1 MPPLFRRGLLVV
13 MPVRLTRAR
22 GRLPNIDGKGI
33 WQEILALDATLGLA
47 VPVGLATVGGAPQA
61 VRRTTAASRK
71 RLI

>member
-1 MPPLFRRGLLVV
+1 VIDTVGVGLG
-13 MPVRLTRAR
+13 A
-22 GRLPNIDGKGI
+22 
-33 WQEILALDATLGLA
+33 LAATLGLA